1 MEASFLVKAH
11 FCLPFRQTGPKE
23 RLKKCRLHFWSQSQF
38 QRATTWV
45 GAGLVSA
52 FTAAFAFCQTQSHPL
67 LEPADG
73 FLPLSGTD
81 RAALLLKGPAYGAV
95 FHYVHFTIKTNEIKY
110 IATSKWSIRAN
121 RITFLWGAWLA
132 PKSFRKSW
140 SLVSAF
146 PHTGEPGSSPA
157 NRPIKFGTMA

>member
-11 FCLPFRQTGPKE
+11 FCLPFRRDRSEGE
-23 RLKKCRLHFWSQSQF
+23 AKKCRLHFWSQSQF

-73 FLPLSGTD
+73 FLPLSVAD

-95 FHYVHFTIKTNEIKY
+95 FHYVHCTRKTNYIKY
-110 IATSKWSIRAN
+110 IATSEWSIREN
-121 RITFLWGAWLA
+121 WITFLWGAWLA
-132 PKSFRKSW
+132 PKSSRKSW
-140 SLVSAF
+140 SLVSAV
-146 PHTGEPGSSPA
+146 PRTCDPGASPG